1 MAVDSLSVNGY
12 SHYIANSGTTLA
24 DRAKPKNGNL
34 CVDPLTGNIASY
46 DTSLYDPN
54 RKVKKDY
61 TKENI
66 MVGGTIVGATALYLL
81 SRGKIK
87 GAPFKG
93 LTTWLKGV
101 WTNKIKPF
109 GTKIINW
116 FKNLFKRGGKNIDPP
131 GPNVNNKPQLLIEG
145 PQNKPQLLIEG
156 PQNKPQLLLEGPQNK
171 PQLLLEGPK
180 NKPLLLLEAPKTN
193 TVVTPTVETA
203 SVKISPAVTRTKVT
217 PEELKGI
224 DIKHVRNSHNR
235 QMVQNA
241 LDDVVTEAD
250 MVAYRQAHRYQPP
263 TAEQAAAIRRNN
275 AAANKASAISR
286 QIQNNIDDSSL
297 AALQRARM
305 NLTA

>member
-34 CVDPLTGNIASY
+34 CVDPLTGNVASY

-66 MVGGTIVGATALYLL
+66 IVGGTAAAATALYLL

-93 LTTWLKGV
+93 ITTWIKGV

-109 GTKIINW
+109 GTKIVNW
-116 FKNLFKRGGKNIDPP
+116 FKNLFKRGGKDINPP
-131 GPNVNNKPQLLIEG
+131 GPANNT
-145 PQNKPQLLIEG
+145 
-156 PQNKPQLLLEGPQNK
+156 PQLLLEGPKNK

-180 NKPLLLLEAPKTN
+180 NKPQLLLEGPKQKPQLLLEGPKQKPLLLLEGPKTN
-193 TVVTPTVETA
+193 NAVAHVVETPAVKVTPT
-203 SVKISPAVTRTKVT
+203 VTRTKVT
-217 PEELKGI
+217 PEELKAI

-250 MVAYRQAHRYQPP
+250 MIAYRQAHRYQAP
-263 TAEQAAAIRRNN
+263 TVEQAAAIRANN
-275 AAANKASAISR
+275 ATANRASAISR
-286 QIQNNIDDSSL
+286 QIQNNIDDASL